1 MSHAAIADMMA
12 KVIPHTK
19 YLAADASVETFNR
32 PGLQTGLFFFLWSYT
47 LLGEQYENNIR

>member
-1 MSHAAIADMMA
+1 MSHVAIADMMA

-32 PGLQTGLFFFLWSYT
+32 PGLQTGLFFFLWSYI
-47 LLGEQYENNIR
+47 LLGD